1 MFVDLP
7 PNIVQMAIDTVGFD
21 PLAFRT
27 TAFDFPQANR
37 DFDFGA
43 ELGNRSIDRNT
54 TMTGARG
61 CSLFLLR

>member
-1 MFVDLP
+1 
-7 PNIVQMAIDTVGFD
+7 MAIDTVGFD
-21 PLAFRT
+21 ILAFRT

-43 ELGNRSIDRNT
+43 ELGIRS
-54 TMTGARG
+54 MTGARG